1 MTISSLSYLIN
12 NISSPH
18 YNPGAWQHSATL
30 KQRRYA
36 AQQYPRIED
45 AEQARVQRIEDT
57 QSAVSSQG
65 TNPAAWRQV
74 VSYAGSDILCTIYIP
89 ANHSEGTTDPGFA
102 EVTDHLQTITVSSA
116 RSIMPVRRLG
126 ETNPVEYTRGSRTIA
141 GSMIF
146 TAGLRDAFVRLMSKS
161 YVDGEPRGEP
171 NLFVDQM
178 PKFSIAFQ
186 ASNELGGVSS
196 ALLTNITLTNFGTT
210 FSIDD
215 IYTESTYTY
224 VAEQYFPISEYGD
237 SRAIRKQ
244 LMKAFKSGSPATVTQ
259 LINQMYGSS
268 SPVNYQQLHAKGS
281 TNPTVV
287 AASYQSQGLA
297 W

>member
-1 MTISSLSYLIN
+1 MALYDPYAQSYHLIN
-12 NISSPH
+12 VLANAQGSPH
-18 YNPGAWQHSATL
+18 QRYSSAWYRGLSRAQ
-30 KQRRYA
+30 KYYA
-36 AQQYPRIED
+36 AGQYPRTED
-45 AEQARVQRIEDT
+45 AERARVQRIEDT

-65 TNPAAWRQV
+65 TNPVAWRQV

-89 ANHSEGTTDPGFA
+89 ANHSQGTTDPGFA

-171 NLFVDQM
+171 TLFVDQM

-237 SRAIRKQ
+237 SGAIRKQ
-244 LMKAFKSGSPATVTQ
+244 LMKAWLSPSSPTVTR
-259 LINQMYGSS
+259 LVNQMY
-268 SPVNYQQLHAKGS
+268 H
-281 TNPTVV
+281 
-287 AASYQSQGLA
+287 
-297 W
+297 